1 MDLSA
6 STTAPPSGPFSPHR
20 STPRPLD
27 RSPSPR
33 PGRVAAH
40 VAALPPSG
48 IREFFDLVR
57 LAGSG
62 PDAQGRRLISL
73 AIGEPDFDTPWHVR
87 EAAIWALEKGRT
99 GYTPNL
105 GILPLRAAIADHVET
120 ETGVRYDP
128 EREVLVTVG
137 VSEGLDLALRAVVE
151 PGDEVLH
158 QDPCYVSYAPSIL
171 LVHGVPAA
179 VSTSAREGFALD
191 PGAVARAITPRARTL
206 LLNFPANP
214 TGTTLGED
222 VGRELARLAE
232 RHDLTVI
239 ADEIYAELT
248 YDEPCRSFVS
258 FPGMRERTILLRGF
272 SKPFAMTGFRVGYA
286 CGPAP
291 LIDAMN
297 RIHQYAI
304 LCAPVNAQEAAL
316 EALRHGRAAR
326 LGMREQFRLR
336 RNYLVRSLNELG
348 LSCHRPDGAF
358 YAFPDVRPSGLPS
371 RAFAKRLLEE
381 QRVAVVPGGAFGPAG
396 EGFVR
401 CAYATGLPQ
410 LEEAVG
416 RIRAFLADVK
426 ATRR

>member
-1 MDLSA
+1 M
-6 STTAPPSGPFSPHR
+6 T
-20 STPRPLD
+20 
-27 RSPSPR
+27 
-33 PGRVAAH
+33 
-40 VAALPPSG
+40 ALPASG

-62 PDAQGRRLISL
+62 PDARGRRLISL

-99 GYTPNL
+99 GYTPSL
-105 GILPLRAAIADHVET
+105 GLLPLRAAIADHVET

-171 LVHGVPAA
+171 LLHGVPVAVPAA
-179 VSTSAREGFALD
+179 ARDGFAFD
-191 PGAVARAITPRARTL
+191 PGGVERAITPRTRAL

-214 TGTTLGED
+214 TGSTLGED
-222 VGRELARLAE
+222 VGRELARSAE

-248 YDEPCRSFVS
+248 YDEPARSFVS

-272 SKPFAMTGFRVGYA
+272 SKPFAMTGFRIGYA
-286 CGPAP
+286 CGPAS

-297 RIHQYAI
+297 KIHQYAM
-304 LCAPVNAQEAAL
+304 LCAPAIAQEAAL
-316 EALRHGRAAR
+316 EALRHGRQAR
-326 LGMREQFRLR
+326 LSMREQFRLR
-336 RNYLVRSLNELG
+336 RNYLVRSLCDLG
-348 LSCHRPDGAF
+348 LGCHRPDGAF
-358 YAFPDVRPSGLPS
+358 YAFPDITSTGLPS
-371 RAFAKRLLEE
+371 RTFALRLLQE
-381 QRVAVVPGGAFGPAG
+381 QRVAVVPGGAFGAAG

-401 CAYATGLPQ
+401 CAYAAGLPQ
-410 LEEAVG
+410 LEEAIA
-416 RIRAFLADVK
+416 RMREFLAAVK
-426 ATRR
+426 STRRSP